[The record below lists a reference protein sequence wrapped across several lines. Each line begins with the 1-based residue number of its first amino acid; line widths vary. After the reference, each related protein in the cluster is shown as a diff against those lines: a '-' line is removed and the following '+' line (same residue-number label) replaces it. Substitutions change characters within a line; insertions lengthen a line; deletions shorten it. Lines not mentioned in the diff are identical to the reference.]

1 MMYHTSANFGMYNY
15 KEPCI
20 VYSKSM
26 GVTYFHFVINSVT
39 GQTKVS
45 LLGGLPPGDTWQCG
59 DIFLV
64 AAAWGW
70 VLPKSGANRPRMLL
84 PAYNEQKSPHHKEFF
99 CQIG

>member
-39 GQTKVS
+39 G
-45 LLGGLPPGDTWQCG
+45 
-59 DIFLV
+59 
-64 AAAWGW
+64 
-70 VLPKSGANRPRMLL
+70 
-84 PAYNEQKSPHHKEFF
+84 
-99 CQIG
+99 